1 MSIYDRMKN
10 QPLMRMQEGGE
21 SRGAENIETV
31 DVDVVATP
39 LYPKGITLDEIALRE
54 RRQEIDDALYWK
66 QDKNH
71 RDLNA
76 EELGMLSQ
84 ELNNIDK
91 QLELGEFSGPTRES
105 ERRRKVNEGF
115 GDVLKDL
122 RGYEEGGEAMTPEE
136 QALLD
141 KYVQEATNNFLGGT
155 YTTPG
160 IDLGGG
166 LGGVPGVQLN
176 MQDILAQLPQN
187 QMFGIPTVF
196 ADPVEDEVLEEQ
208 EEDIAPVMPV
218 APVKD
223 PVVEVVSEEVAEEVA
238 PTPTPTPTPSTPP
251 PSAGIPA
258 AGDMVTQPPRV
269 VLPPTPAEDMNLITG
284 TDAPLT
290 EEEIVNV
297 ATPTMTPT
305 TGADIARLNQ
315 QYNDTFLKMLVQ
327 NPVNAQAAA
336 QANQPVYGPGSNQGD
351 QSGLLGGE
359 SISRYAQS
367 PNQSYMAPG
376 ITGAGGTAGASM
388 QDMFNNFGN
397 YQQTY
402 STPAD
407 VQFQMGDVFDNV
419 GFGNSRLLNNINN
432 SNQNFNNP
440 YEQYGNLQFPVFGS
454 GVTSLVPQDAINKLY
469 QPSPR

>member
-10 QPLMRMQEGGE
+10 QPLIRMQRGGAPTD
-21 SRGAENIETV
+21 AENTETV

-39 LYPKGITLDEIALRE
+39 LYPKGITLAEIALRE

-122 RGYEEGGEAMTPEE
+122 RGYEEGGEAMTPEQ

-141 KYVQEATNNFLGGT
+141 KYVQEATNNFINGNF
-155 YTTPG
+155 TTPG

-166 LGGVPGVQLN
+166 LGGMPGVNLN

-196 ADPVEDEVLEEQ
+196 TDPVEDEVDDEE
-208 EEDIAPVMPV
+208 ETVAPVMPV

-223 PVVEVVSEEVAEEVA
+223 PVVEVVSEEVAAEVA
-238 PTPTPTPTPSTPP
+238 PTPTPAPSTPP

-290 EEEIVNV
+290 EEEIYNV

-305 TGADIARLNQ
+305 TGNDLARLNQ
-315 QYNDTFLKMLVQ
+315 QYNDTFLKFLVQ
-327 NPVNAQAAA
+327 DPVNA
-336 QANQPVYGPGSNQGD
+336 QANQPVYGSATTEGE

-359 SISRYAQS
+359 TISRYAQS

-376 ITGAGGTAGASM
+376 ITGAGGTGGASM
-388 QDMFNNFGN
+388 QDMFNNYGN

-407 VQFQMGDVFDNV
+407 VQFQMADVF
-419 GFGNSRLLNNINN
+419 GGGLPNNNN
-432 SNQNFNNP
+432 QRFVNP

-454 GVTSLVPQDAINKLY
+454 GVTSLVPQDAIDNMY
-469 QPSPR
+469 R

>member
-21 SRGAENIETV
+21 T
-31 DVDVVATP
+31 
-39 LYPKGITLDEIALRE
+39 
-54 RRQEIDDALYWK
+54 
-66 QDKNH
+66 
-71 RDLNA
+71 
-76 EELGMLSQ
+76 
-84 ELNNIDK
+84 
-91 QLELGEFSGPTRES
+91 
-105 ERRRKVNEGF
+105 
-115 GDVLKDL
+115 
-122 RGYEEGGEAMTPEE
+122 MTPEQ

-141 KYVQEATNNFLGGT
+141 KYVQEATTAFLGGDF
-155 YTTPG
+155 TTPQ

-166 LGGVPGVQLN
+166 LGAIPGVTLN
-176 MQDILAQLPQN
+176 MQDLLAQLPQN

-196 ADPVEDEVLEEQ
+196 TDPVEEEVVEEEVVEEEE

-238 PTPTPTPTPSTPP
+238 

-327 NPVNAQAAA
+327 NPADAQAAA

-376 ITGAGGTAGASM
+376 ITGAGGTGGASM
-388 QDMFNNFGN
+388 QDMFNNYGN

-407 VQFQMGDVFDNV
+407 VQFTMGDVF
-419 GFGNSRLLNNINN
+419 GGGLPNNNN
-432 SNQNFNNP
+432 NQRFVNP

-454 GVTSLVPQDAINKLY
+454 GVTSLVPQDAIDNMY
-469 QPSPR
+469 R

>member
-21 SRGAENIETV
+21 A
-31 DVDVVATP
+31 
-39 LYPKGITLDEIALRE
+39 
-54 RRQEIDDALYWK
+54 
-66 QDKNH
+66 
-71 RDLNA
+71 
-76 EELGMLSQ
+76 M
-84 ELNNIDK
+84 
-91 QLELGEFSGPTRES
+91 TREQAA
-105 ERRRKVNEGF
+105 EMLMAAKEGLPFIPGYGDFTTNQVN
-115 GDVLKDL
+115 
-122 RGYEEGGEAMTPEE
+122 
-136 QALLD
+136 
-141 KYVQEATNNFLGGT
+141 
-155 YTTPG
+155 
-160 IDLGGG
+160 LGGG
-166 LGGVPGVQLN
+166 LGAIPGLQLDYSGVLET
-176 MQDILAQLPQN
+176 LKN

-196 ADPVEDEVLEEQ
+196 TDPVEDEVVVNEVADE
-208 EEDIAPVMPV
+208 APVMPA

-238 PTPTPTPTPSTPP
+238 PTPTPAPSTPP

-290 EEEIVNV
+290 EEEIYNV

-305 TGADIARLNQ
+305 TGNDLARLNQ
-315 QYNDTFLKMLVQ
+315 QYNDTFLKFLVQ
-327 NPVNAQAAA
+327 DPVNAQAAA

-359 SISRYAQS
+359 TISRYAQS

-376 ITGAGGTAGASM
+376 ITGAGGTGGTSM
-388 QDMFNNFGN
+388 QDMFNNYGN

-407 VQFQMGDVFDNV
+407 VQFTMGDVFGGGLPNNNNQ
-419 GFGNSRLLNNINN
+419 GFV
-432 SNQNFNNP
+432 NP

-454 GVTSLVPQDAINKLY
+454 GVTSLVPQDAIDNMY
-469 QPSPR
+469 R